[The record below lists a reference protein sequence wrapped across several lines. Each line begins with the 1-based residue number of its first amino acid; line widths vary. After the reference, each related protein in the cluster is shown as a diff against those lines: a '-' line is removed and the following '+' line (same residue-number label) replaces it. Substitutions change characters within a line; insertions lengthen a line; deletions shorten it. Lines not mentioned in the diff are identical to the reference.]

1 MTDANTPA
9 PYKFVYNPRDW
20 EDYPIGLHKK
30 NIAKNEQAQ
39 KNTME
44 RVMKLLPGIKKS
56 SKLLVLSRGNTQVA
70 EYLAHEYMCS
80 VDVICNTP
88 EQAKAVEKSIESKG
102 LGEKMTVK
110 QNSFT
115 ELMLDR
121 EYYDIAFSL
130 GELYNE
136 DDTLLLFKEIARSLV
151 PEGRFIMLEVFDTF
165 EDEVELDGYENIT
178 SMDNIL
184 RRGRR
189 ADFERVYAKPLP
201 EKTIQYYKALV
212 EKSSETGIK
221 GAALDRLKKL
231 QGYADSNAINWGIIQ
246 FQKRN
251 I

>member
-1 MTDANTPA
+1 MTETNTPA
-9 PYKFVYNPRDW
+9 PFVFKFDPKNW
-20 EDYPIGLHKK
+20 ETYPIGLHKK
-30 NIAKNEQAQ
+30 NIAKGEQAL
-39 KNTME
+39 KNTLE

-56 SKLLVLSRGNTQVA
+56 SKLLVLSRGNTQFA
-70 EYLAHEYMCS
+70 EFLAYEYMCH
-80 VDVICNTP
+80 VDIMCHT
-88 EQAKAVEKSIESKG
+88 EAQAKAVEKYIKTKDFD
-102 LGEKMTVK
+102 EKKVAVK
-110 QNSFT
+110 QCSFN

-121 EYYDIAFSL
+121 EHYDIVFSL
-130 GELYNE
+130 AELYNE

-189 ADFERVYAKPLP
+189 ADLERVYAKLLP
-201 EKTIQYYKALV
+201 EKTIQYYKGLV
-212 EKSSETGIK
+212 DKSSDKIK
-221 GAALDRLKKL
+221 GDSLKRLKKL
-231 QGYADSNAINWGIIQ
+231 NDYASGNAINWGIIQ